1 MRRNDGQYL
10 AATLRKLQHQGVP
23 WKLEY
28 WPESD
33 IVTCDIGESLA
44 GYHVADTTPTKA
56 LRYVHNVWKDERGD
70 E

>member
-10 AATLRKLQHQGVP
+10 AATLRRLAYLNVP
-23 WKLEY
+23 CKLEY
-28 WPESD
+28 WPE
-33 IVTCDIGESLA
+33 IGLWTADIGESLA

-56 LRYVHNVWKDERGD
+56 LRFVYNVWKGERGD